1 MLLLGL
7 DTSCDD
13 TSAALV
19 EAGFRVLSSVVS
31 SRVELHRDF
40 GGIVPEIACRSH
52 IRDLVPVIETALK
65 EAGRTLGEVQAVAV
79 TNRPGLI
86 GALLIGLT
94 AAKTLAYSLRL
105 PLVALD
111 HVSSHIY
118 SVHMEHPDLGFP
130 YVSLVVSGG
139 HTHLYYCTGHFD
151 HRMIGKTLDDAAGE
165 AFDKVAA
172 ILRLGYP
179 GGRHIE
185 TAASGAPIPIRAS
198 TRQAQPARTG
208 TGRPRLVGVH
218 FKRPFLGKDS
228 LDFSFSGIKTAVLYH
243 VRGQDA
249 GRRKRKAR
257 SGKERPPMGSTQEIA
272 AEFQQAVVEVLVG
285 KLLAAADKM
294 DVRTVTLCGGVAAN
308 GHLREALAHAC
319 DKAGLSYAF
328 PSKKLCTD
336 NAAMVAGLGW
346 HYATAGRYSP
356 LGIDALATSW

>member
-13 TSAALV
+13 TSASLV
-19 EAGFRVLSSVVS
+19 EDGFRVLSSVVS
-31 SRVELHRDF
+31 SRVEEHRAF

-52 IRDLVPVIETALK
+52 IRDLVPVIEAALK
-65 EAGRTLGEVQAVAV
+65 GAGRTLGEVQAVAV

-118 SVHMEHPDLGFP
+118 SVHMEHPDLAFP

-139 HTHLYYCTGHFD
+139 HTHLYYCTGHFE

-165 AFDKVAA
+165 AFDKVAT

-185 TAASGAPIPIRAS
+185 TAASGA
-198 TRQAQPARTG
+198 
-208 TGRPRLVGVH
+208 RPRPVGVH

-257 SGKERPPMGSTQEIA
+257 SGKARPPMGSTREIA
-272 AEFQQAVVEVLVG
+272 AEFQQAVVDVLVG

-294 DVRTVTLCGGVAAN
+294 DVRTVTLSGGVAAN

-336 NAAMVAGLGW
+336 NAAMVA
-346 HYATAGRYSP
+346 
-356 LGIDALATSW
+356 ALALEKLKNDPSPGLDLTLNAYPRR